1 MYRLSFVLLMLAF
14 LTACGGGG
22 GSATPRGTTDSSSS
36 GSGSPPGQFVTVSVA
51 SGQTSTGV
59 DITVPAPAASP
70 APNAEDLGVGGSTAF
85 GTGAQIHQGQ
95 TTSVLLFGPGLSGSM
110 TVRFSGPSDI
120 TASNISAIRAT
131 DGTPGI
137 QFTAAV
143 TSGAALG
150 GRTVLLTNSQNDIT
164 AFSGGLEVVP

>member
-1 MYRLSFVLLMLAF
+1 MYRLSFVLLIFASLA
-14 LTACGGGG
+14 ACGGG
-22 GSATPRGTTDSSSS
+22 SDTPRGTTDSSSS

-59 DITVPAPAASP
+59 DITVPAPASSP
-70 APNAEDLGVGGSTAF
+70 TPNAEDLGVGGSTAF

-95 TTSVLLFGPGLSGSM
+95 TTSVLLFGPGLSGTM

-120 TASNISAIRAT
+120 TASNIAAIKAT

-150 GRTVLLTNSQNDIT
+150 GRTVLLTNPQNDIT

>member
-1 MYRLSFVLLMLAF
+1 MLAL
-14 LTACGGGG
+14 LTACGGG
-22 GSATPRGTTDSSSS
+22 SASPRGITNSSNS

-51 SGQTSTGV
+51 SGQASTGV
-59 DITVPAPAASP
+59 DITVPAPASSP

-85 GTGAQIHQGQ
+85 GTGAQIHQGE

-110 TVRFSGPSDI
+110 TARISGPSDI
-120 TASNISAIRAT
+120 TVSNISGIKAT
-131 DGTPGI
+131 DGTPGV

-143 TSGAALG
+143 SSGAALG
-150 GRTVLLTNSQNDIT
+150 GRTVLLTNLQNDIT